1 MGGVGGNVTASV
13 MRTKKGKNAKG
24 SAVPSAPEEIMKIDG
39 WLDYQAGQ
47 PSHLAYQAKLQD
59 TTHLW
64 ICDFDVGFA
73 DLKVQGLSLVVAGEP
88 YEVLL
93 IDDPMGIHD
102 HLEAYLRYVG
112 VG

>member
-1 MGGVGGNVTASV
+1 MGGVGGNATASV
-13 MRTKKGKNAKG
+13 MRTRKTKNPKG
-24 SAVPSAPEEIMKIDG
+24 SATPNAPEKVMEVFG
-39 WLDYQAGQ
+39 WLDYQVGQ

-64 ICDFDVGFA
+64 VCDFDAGFA
-73 DLKVQGLSLVVAGEP
+73 DQKVQGLSLTIAGES

-93 IDDPMGIHD
+93 IDDPMGMHD